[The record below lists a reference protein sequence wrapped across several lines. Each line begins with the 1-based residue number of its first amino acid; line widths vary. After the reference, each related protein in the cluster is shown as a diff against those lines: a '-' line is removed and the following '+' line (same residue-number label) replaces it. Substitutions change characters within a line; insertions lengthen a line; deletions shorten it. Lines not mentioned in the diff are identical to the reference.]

1 MVIRH
6 GRYWALA
13 AASVVVVV
21 YGSAQTT
28 GALWRDDV
36 AVAGGTLNSGTLDIK
51 VGPDGAE
58 VDDYVLAALGSTNLG
73 PNGSSQAPL
82 SIRNAG
88 DVPFDYRLQGST
100 VTGAVPLTLTATLV
114 STVGDC
120 PAVGAPTGPVT
131 VLYTGNAQGAQ
142 TLDTRALAPGANEV
156 WCFHVAVGADPPQD
170 QTSTVSF
177 SFRADQA

>member
-1 MVIRH
+1 M
-6 GRYWALA
+6 
-13 AASVVVVV
+13 
-21 YGSAQTT
+21 
-28 GALWRDDV
+28 
-36 AVAGGTLNSGTLDIK
+36 
-51 VGPDGAE
+51 
-58 VDDYVLAALGSTNLG
+58 
-73 PNGSSQAPL
+73 
-82 SIRNAG
+82 
-88 DVPFDYRLQGST
+88 
-100 VTGAVPLTLTATLV
+100 TGAVPLTLTATLV

>member
-58 VDDYVLAALGSTNLG
+58 VLIPAIANVLIQVRPGEN
-73 PNGSSQAPL
+73 
-82 SIRNAG
+82 RM
-88 DVPFDYRLQGST
+88 VVRLPEG
-100 VTGAVPLTLTATLV
+100 L
-114 STVGDC
+114 
-120 PAVGAPTGPVT
+120 
-131 VLYTGNAQGAQ
+131 
-142 TLDTRALAPGANEV
+142 
-156 WCFHVAVGADPPQD
+156 
-170 QTSTVSF
+170 
-177 SFRADQA
+177 